1 MSITDEPV
9 ANFGAEDDRLQPVDE
24 ADGVIRTSANVK
36 TAVVVV
42 HGMGSQKPRETV
54 NGFVRTALENF
65 DGGRIYYSRPDK
77 ITGSYEARRL
87 LAIERKEK
95 GAVVQTQTEFF
106 EYHWSYMMTGNQ
118 SVICC
123 QPACVSSYG
132 HRFVCHGSCGFRGV
146 FCSRSSSC
154 WRGRSLTSPSMAS

>member
-87 LAIERKEK
+87 LASALVDMAETHWERGEPLP
-95 GAVVQTQTEFF
+95 TP
-106 EYHWSYMMTGNQ
+106 N
-118 SVICC
+118 
-123 QPACVSSYG
+123 P
-132 HRFVCHGSCGFRGV
+132 
-146 FCSRSSSC
+146 
-154 WRGRSLTSPSMAS
+154 MATNAEADLEEPMHLRK